1 MTLNE
6 LITIL
11 KAQQKQFGDA
21 ECVINVDTPDCFNYI
36 NKADLTGI
44 SFDKFEATDTPDG
57 YVYYVNFHSEV
68 YRDEED

>member
-6 LITIL
+6 LISKL
-11 KAQQKQFGDA
+11 QEQQEQFGDA

-36 NKADLTGI
+36 NNADLI
-44 SFDKFEATDTPDG
+44 DVSFDKFQATDTNDG

-68 YRDEED
+68 LRDED